1 MEQEVIELTPIE
13 RLIAFYSE
21 ELFNEIVINRD
32 STNFWEKANSYL
44 FENAL
49 TSFREGVK
57 SLREGMVEDKDMFNY
72 FSAFCFRIFSQPFTD
87 PALNVFSEGFNEIA
101 DDPIFFKEAFQWNTK
116 ALSKIEVLLLFLCVH
131 RNKITIMLDTRIRTE
146 RTAAAE
152 TKAARGGKR

>member
-32 STNFWEKANSYL
+32 STSFWEKANSYL

-87 PALNVFSEGFNEIA
+87 PALSVFSEGFNEIA
-101 DDPIFFKEAFQWNTK
+101 DDPVFFKEAFQWNTK
-116 ALSKIEVLLLFLCVH
+116 ALSTIEVLLLFLCVH

-146 RTAAAE
+146 RAAAAE
-152 TKAARGGKR
+152 TRAVKGGKR